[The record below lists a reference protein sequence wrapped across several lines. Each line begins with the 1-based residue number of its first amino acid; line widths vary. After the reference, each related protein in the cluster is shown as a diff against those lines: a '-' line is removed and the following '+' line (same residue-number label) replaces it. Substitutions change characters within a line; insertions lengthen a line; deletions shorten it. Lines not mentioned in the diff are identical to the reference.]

1 MRKKNNKFKLT
12 LIIFFLTLTTILI
25 SLYNLV
31 NSYNKNVGRE
41 KFIDFS
47 ISQEENFFQ
56 IEKYDILD
64 DSSLNNKRL
73 SELTK
78 EDINKINN
86 DVNIKGNNVYKIEK
100 DKYVYKDIYELLN
113 IRHDYGI
120 AYDAYSYQSD
130 NVDIINIDDK
140 VLFSE
145 KIIGNIPTKSN
156 EILISNYVA
165 DLILEYGI
173 KTLKNGIISNDY
185 YKFDSYESLISEN
198 SYFVFDNK
206 NVKISGIINYDLSK
220 YEILKGKKWD
230 ELNNDE
236 INLGDELIRKAKNIY
251 SKVYVNQKFVDTFIN
266 NSEINEKY
274 VITGV
279 FYQVNFDNNFS
290 LILKKYGND
299 ENFSIK
305 TTYSDDYYNIL
316 YLNTKLQTIFFYP
329 CILCLIITIFLLL
342 MFSKIFESN
351 LKNKADLNLKI
362 YIVVILITINL
373 SFAFYSLIIILFK
386 NVICSGFFQ
395 QLIPFEFK
403 VNQYMIMFVFPVLMI
418 SLLKLYN
425 DFSIYKKLK

>member
-220 YEILKGKKWD
+220 YEILKDKNWD

-305 TTYSDDYYNIL
+305 TTYD
-316 YLNTKLQTIFFYP
+316 
-329 CILCLIITIFLLL
+329 
-342 MFSKIFESN
+342 
-351 LKNKADLNLKI
+351 
-362 YIVVILITINL
+362 
-373 SFAFYSLIIILFK
+373 
-386 NVICSGFFQ
+386 
-395 QLIPFEFK
+395 
-403 VNQYMIMFVFPVLMI
+403 
-418 SLLKLYN
+418 
-425 DFSIYKKLK
+425 